1 MALHLILSQR
11 LDSPRKL
18 RFPVR
23 FLDDIAALVGSV
35 GLEVITRAHK
45 VKVKGPQWGR
55 GSGHQCCPV
64 LPGCKV
70 NPICWMGLFIHC
82 HLLFF

>member
-45 VKVKGPQWGR
+45 VKVTGPPWGR
-55 GSGHQCCPV
+55 GLGHQSCPASW
-64 LPGCKV
+64 LQG
-70 NPICWMGLFIHC
+70 HQS
-82 HLLFF
+82 HLLDGSVHALSFLF